1 MFFRFASGIT
11 CFCVRGLNS
20 VRTCVGLVQNH
31 VSNKKISDYINNNLY
46 VEIDHFPRNYS
57 RKKKLFTNVVSSRE
71 DSFGLHLVGFYYDSV
86 TSPFLLWKNYL
97 DILPRIVFNSCYRHA
112 LPLLVPNSS
121 YCMCRYFIVCTPKN
135 CRSIVSN
142 KIKGIFYKD
151 LVAFCSRIAV
161 VPCTCLIRTKL
172 LKLLITIKEVLN

>member
-20 VRTCVGLVQNH
+20 VRTCVVLVQNH

-112 LPLLVPNSS
+112 LPPLVPNSS
-121 YCMCRYFIVCTPKN
+121 YCMCSVDILLSV
-135 CRSIVSN
+135 
-142 KIKGIFYKD
+142 
-151 LVAFCSRIAV
+151 
-161 VPCTCLIRTKL
+161 L
-172 LKLLITIKEVLN
+172 LKTVGVLFRIKLKEFFIKILLLFA

>member
-112 LPLLVPNSS
+112 LPPLVPNSS
-121 YCMCRYFIVCTPKN
+121 YCMCSVDILLSV
-135 CRSIVSN
+135 
-142 KIKGIFYKD
+142 
-151 LVAFCSRIAV
+151 
-161 VPCTCLIRTKL
+161 L
-172 LKLLITIKEVLN
+172 LKTVGVLFRIKLKEFFIKILLLFA